1 MENLFFVII
10 VIILLLLAI
19 AVFISY
25 IKDRKKQK
33 THSKRNI
40 NNSNIIPY
48 FYQKTFYYNF
58 QSCPVT
64 GAYRHN
70 KKRPPR

>member
-33 THSKRNI
+33 N
-40 NNSNIIPY
+40 
-48 FYQKTFYYNF
+48 TF
-58 QSCPVT
+58 
-64 GAYRHN
+64 
-70 KKRPPR
+70 KKKY